1 MNSKVRKPFTC
12 PLCNVTLKGAGNHQG
27 SKACIAN
34 QQKKLTPVNPSPV
47 RSPSNQ
53 NDGNDSPIVSIKL
66 YDLNELIGQIKILN
80 AKIDCMDLRLSSL
93 TSSNAITS
101 DKMINKKNSNLS
113 SNQHNDLLANQSS
126 NQKSTTMKSKFMANA
141 STNSSKNTIV
151 VSSSPESASLTN
163 KPKPKSKKYKV
174 GNGKIVS
181 EFDLETLKANKWLND
196 EIINAYFS
204 LLQKNDSIIIDSLQ
218 INNFLNGNHIKIRTW
233 YQNNLFKST
242 DFNSIKFIIFPIC
255 IKHHWTLVVINIV
268 DKTFTYYNSL
278 SLDKM
283 YEPDDKFINCII
295 SGIHALFPSINIFS
309 FHRYFPKDIPQ
320 QNNGVDCGVFICL
333 YLRYL
338 FYYDEFTFNQS
349 MIQSFRLL
357 IKSELVDD
365 KLKCI
370 KYIDNKS
377 SKLKL

>member
-1 MNSKVRKPFTC
+1 MNSKVRKSFTC

-27 SKACIAN
+27 SRACIAN
-34 QQKKLTPVNPSPV
+34 QQKKLTSINSSPV

-80 AKIDCMDLRLSSL
+80 AKIDSMDLRLSSL
-93 TSSNAITS
+93 TSSNPITS
-101 DKMINKKNSNLS
+101 DKMINKKNSN
-113 SNQHNDLLANQSS
+113 QDNDLISNQSS
-126 NQKSTTMKSKFMANA
+126 NKKSTSMTSKLMAND

-151 VSSSPESASLTN
+151 VNSSPESTSLTN

-181 EFDLETLKANKWLND
+181 EFDLKTLNANKWLND

-218 INNFLNGNHIKIRTW
+218 INNFLNGSHIKIKTW
-233 YQNNLFKST
+233 YQKNLFKST

-255 IKHHWTLVVINIV
+255 INHHWTLVVINID
-268 DKTFTYYNSL
+268 DKTFTYFNSL
-278 SLDKM
+278 SFDKK
-283 YEPDDKFINCII
+283 YEPDNKFINCII

-309 FHRYFPKDIPQ
+309 FHRYFPNDIPQ

-338 FYYDEFTFNQS
+338 FYHDEFTFNQS
-349 MIQSFRLL
+349 MIHSFRLL
-357 IKSELVDD
+357 IKSELVDNE
-365 KLKCI
+365 LKCI